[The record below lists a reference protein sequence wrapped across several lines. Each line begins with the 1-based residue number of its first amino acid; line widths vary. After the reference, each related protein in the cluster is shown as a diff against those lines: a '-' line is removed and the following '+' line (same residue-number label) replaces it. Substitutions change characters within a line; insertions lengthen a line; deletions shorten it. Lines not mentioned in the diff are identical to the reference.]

1 MKIDN
6 FSYILKGAAL
16 AICGVLIAFFPNV
29 ITWLFYIVGCIIIAG
44 SVIAFLGSL
53 TGGDTGFMFIG
64 ALIGAGIG
72 ILIICLPH
80 IIMINIPIIA
90 GIIFGVMGIMRIM
103 KARSDKTLPDKK
115 TQNIVFAVIL
125 LVTALIFILNP
136 FKVSTAIRIIIGLV
150 MIALSAFNF
159 YVAYAISQRNQT
171 IQHDVIDVMGHTVDD
186 DTKYLK

>member
-29 ITWLFYIVGCIIIAG
+29 ITWLFYIVGGIIIAG

-72 ILIICLPH
+72 IFIIYLPN
-80 IIMINIPIIA
+80 IIMVNIPVIA
-90 GIIFGVMGIMRIM
+90 GIVFGFIGIMRIM
-103 KARSDKTLPDKK
+103 KACSDKTPHDKK

-125 LVTALIFILNP
+125 LVTALIFIMNP

-171 IQHDVIDVMGHTVDD
+171 IQPDIIDVTGHTVDD
-186 DTKYLK
+186 DKYLK